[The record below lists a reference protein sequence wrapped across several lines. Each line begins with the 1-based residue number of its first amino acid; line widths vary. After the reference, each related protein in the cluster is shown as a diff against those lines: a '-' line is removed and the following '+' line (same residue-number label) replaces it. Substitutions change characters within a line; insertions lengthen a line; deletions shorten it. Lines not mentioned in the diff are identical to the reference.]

1 MLSGFVQRAQQL
13 LDPNA
18 SSSGSGTPGAPAG
31 FLAGLTADST
41 KKNPSKASLFQ
52 AQFRLPASQHPL
64 HEIAAELTL
73 PPSEKDAVGLVAA
86 PTANNAAFRYA
97 GRLHLSEAYLCFS
110 TAPSSFVSSASQATA
125 SAFTGQ
131 THGEGPAGKGFT
143 FPLCAIRRVERLHTQ
158 NFQFCLSITSWNG
171 MLYEG
176 ATASSPAREQKIT
189 IELAGSRPACE
200 RFCDGLKKNLRT
212 AVGHIGTMR
221 NVASQCYSEYLLRP
235 EERKTTMAP
244 PDAGLGMIFRYPG
257 DAKKLRDR
265 AKMRLWAE
273 YLRDNGRNLTLVRQP
288 TFYKLIRVGL
298 PNRLRGEMWELTSG
312 SIYLR
317 FDSPNLYT
325 DTLEKYKG
333 QESLAIDEIEKDLNR
348 SLPEYAGF
356 QSEEGIGRLRRV
368 LTAYS
373 WVNAEV
379 GYCQAMNIV
388 VAALLIYMSEVQAFF
403 LLSTLCDR
411 LVPGYYSTSMYGT
424 LLDQKVFESVVEKT
438 MPIIWD
444 HLVKSDV
451 QLSVV
456 SLPWFLSLYINSMPL
471 VFAFRVLDV
480 FFVEGPK
487 VLFQVGLAILRINGE
502 ELLDAT
508 DDGAFISVLK
518 AYFSRLDESAHPR
531 SDNPKLRAVT
541 RFQELMVVA
550 FKEFAG
556 ITNATI
562 DNLRQ
567 KNKDAVLNNIENF
580 TKRTAIRNLGPD
592 SKVLSTQELGGL
604 YDRFYGVLYERQQRH
619 LLIRQQQEQIIQQQ
633 QQLMQRQQR
642 QQRRAKLG
650 LDGGSASS
658 STHSSLTPP
667 HLSSTATDTLAEQ
680 ARVGLSPSTSQ
691 LDYDAF
697 REFLAGMSKWAIS
710 DSPSTPPRDSV
721 SDRGDKSPSFSASS
735 AAAYFS
741 ALRSPTTSQS
751 AMMSP
756 WGNGPEPANHEFV
769 QRLFAHWDKDKAGY
783 LTLQNVVSGIARIKG
798 KRDIMGAINY
808 FFELYDDDGD
818 GRVDRE
824 GILRMSEAL
833 LFLSRRGLEG
843 TLSPE
848 NQAALGAVTGMSEN
862 MHNGPSSPL
871 PIDMAINERF
881 LGSVSAFI
889 RRCFEYADP
898 DQPQVEEQKETKK
911 TKKTE
916 KTKKSQKSQNSQKS
930 VAAKPAEEEESD
942 LAPPNSFAIDDSDEE
957 YSEDNDNDD
966 DDEEEEEDE
975 EDDAEDDEEDLL
987 ALSPP
992 GSPSPEKA
1000 QQRLGVPGSD
1010 AKKRVVS
1017 KAQSER
1023 ANVALDPSNPLHITL
1038 PTFRMVVLA
1047 DELLEQFFESS
1058 FPTSFHVIE
1067 GISTSSSS
1075 SNASALT
1082 TFANLGIGA
1091 GRAAAAAFGS
1101 GGAGHGGANGGV
1113 GAGPGAGAGGLAPGA
1128 AGARPGGLQ
1137 ASQAFSGAS
1146 RGLRG
1151 VLDNIVTDGMRVAA
1165 EVRKRMEEAQREL
1178 EKNAVPGQARPGADA
1193 DDDDDDDDLVV
1204 STSSGNRPSDLDI
1217 LEGADAEAD
1226 GGAASEGKKG
1236 APTATAASPAIDT
1249 TKTERIIEFDA

>member
-13 LDPNA
+13 LDPGA
-18 SSSGSGTPGAPAG
+18 AAPSGSGSGSSGAPAG
-31 FLAGLTADST
+31 FLAGLTSDST

-64 HEIAAELTL
+64 HEITAELTL
-73 PPSEKDAVGLVAA
+73 PPADKDPVGLVAA
-86 PTANNAAFRYA
+86 PSSNNAAFRYA
-97 GRLHLSEAYLCFS
+97 GRLHLSESYLCFS
-110 TAPSSFVSSASQATA
+110 TAPSSFLSSASQATA

-131 THGEGPAGKGFT
+131 THGEGPSGKGFT

-158 NFQFCLSITSWNG
+158 TFQFCLSLTSWNG

-176 ATASSPAREQKIT
+176 AAPSKGGDDAKSQQREQRIT
-189 IELAGSRPACE
+189 VELAGSRQACE

-212 AVGHIGTMR
+212 AVGHISKMR
-221 NVASQCYSEYLLRP
+221 KVAGECYSEYLLRP
-235 EERKTTMAP
+235 EERKTSMSP

-273 YLRDNGRNLTLVRQP
+273 YLRDNGRNLTMIRQP

-312 SIYLR
+312 SVYLR
-317 FDSPNLYT
+317 FEEPNLYAE
-325 DTLEKYKG
+325 TLEKYKG

-373 WVNAEV
+373 WVNADV

-388 VAALLIYMSEVQAFF
+388 VAALLIYMSETQAFY

-411 LVPGYYSTSMYGT
+411 LVPGYYSTTMYGT
-424 LLDQKVFESVVEKT
+424 LLDQKVFESLVEKT
-438 MPIIWD
+438 MPIIWE
-444 HLVKSDV
+444 HLVGSDV

-502 ELLDAT
+502 ELLDAG

-550 FKEFAG
+550 FKEFSG
-556 ITNATI
+556 ITNATVA
-562 DNLRQ
+562 DMRQ
-567 KNKDAVLNNIENF
+567 KNKESVLNNIENF
-580 TKRTAIRNLGPD
+580 TKRTAIRNLGPE
-592 SKVLSTQELGGL
+592 SKALSTQELGGL
-604 YDRFYGVLYERQQRH
+604 YDRFYGVLYERQQRQ
-619 LLIRQQQEQIIQQQ
+619 LIIKQQQDQIVQQQ
-633 QQLMQRQQR
+633 QQLMRRQKQRI
-642 QQRRAKLG
+642 
-650 LDGGSASS
+650 
-658 STHSSLTPP
+658 SLTPTTSNITNTSDDQGRSG
-667 HLSSTATDTLAEQ
+667 LGSS
-680 ARVGLSPSTSQ
+680 SQ
-691 LDYDAF
+691 MDYDGF
-697 REFLAGMSKWAIS
+697 REFLAGMAKWAIA
-710 DSPSTPPRDSV
+710 DSPPTPVRDSF
-721 SDRGDKSPSFSASS
+721 SDRDKNASFSAAS
-735 AAAYFS
+735 AAAYFTS
-741 ALRSPTTSQS
+741 LRGAQGAGNAVMLP
-751 AMMSP
+751 P
-756 WGNGPEPANHEFV
+756 WGAGPEPADHEFL
-769 QRLFAHWDKDKAGY
+769 QRLFSQWDKSKAG
-783 LTLQNVVSGIARIKG
+783 TLSLQDVVSGIARIKG

-808 FFELYDDDGD
+808 FFELHDDDGD

-824 GILRMSEAL
+824 GILRMSETL

-848 NQAALGAVTGMSEN
+848 NQAALEAA
-862 MHNGPSSPL
+862 NGDSNAGGSASSPL
-871 PIDMAINERF
+871 PPGMTVNERF

-898 DQPQVEEQKETKK
+898 DHPQNEEKKEPK
-911 TKKTE
+911 TKA
-916 KTKKSQKSQNSQKS
+916 KKAKEAK
-930 VAAKPAEEEESD
+930 AATDDDD
-942 LAPPNSFAIDDSDEE
+942 LAPPNAFAIDDDDESDEDDE
-957 YSEDNDNDD
+957 DDDDSEDTEEEES
-966 DDEEEEEDE
+966 DEEEEEDLM
-975 EDDAEDDEEDLL
+975 AM
-987 ALSPP
+987 SPP
-992 GSPSPEKA
+992 SSPKA
-1000 QQRLGVPGSD
+1000 GAESTTKPKFDS
-1010 AKKRVVS
+1010 KRRVS

-1023 ANVALDPSNPLHITL
+1023 ANVALDPSNPMHITL

-1067 GISTSSSS
+1067 GVSITSPSGN
-1075 SNASALT
+1075 NASALT

-1091 GRAAAAAFGS
+1091 SRAAAAAFSNTG
-1101 GGAGHGGANGGV
+1101 NGNGNLSV
-1113 GAGPGAGAGGLAPGA
+1113 PGPRAPGA
-1128 AGARPGGLQ
+1128 PGMGMQ
-1137 ASQAFSGAS
+1137 PGQAFSGAS

-1178 EKNAVPGQARPGADA
+1178 EKNALPGQANDE
-1193 DDDDDDDDLVV
+1193 DDEDDDLGIPGIGGNSGSGGNSGGRGASGSV
-1204 STSSGNRPSDLDI
+1204 SSRDLD
-1217 LEGADAEAD
+1217 LLSGADAEAD
-1226 GGAASEGKKG
+1226 GGAEGASVSQGKKA
-1236 APTATAASPAIDT
+1236 APAPAAGGT
-1249 TKTERIIEFDA
+1249 VKTESMFDA

>member
-18 SSSGSGTPGAPAG
+18 ASPGSSTPGAPAG

-52 AQFRLPASQHPL
+52 AQFRLPTSQHPL

-73 PPSEKDAVGLVAA
+73 PPSEKETVGLVAA

-97 GRLHLSEAYLCFS
+97 GRLHLSEAYMCFS

-131 THGEGPAGKGFT
+131 THGEGPSGKGFT

-158 NFQFCLSITSWNG
+158 NFQFCLSITTWNG

-176 ATASSPAREQKIT
+176 ATAPKGGDAKGAAASSPTREQKIT
-189 IELAGSRPACE
+189 IELAGSRQACE

-235 EERKTTMAP
+235 EERKTMAP

-298 PNRLRGEMWELTSG
+298 PNRLRGEMWELSSG

-411 LVPGYYSTSMYGT
+411 LVPGYYSTTMYGT

-550 FKEFAG
+550 FKEFSG

-562 DNLRQ
+562 ADLRQ

-619 LLIRQQQEQIIQQQ
+619 LVIRQQQEQIAQQQ

-650 LDGGSASS
+650 LDSGSAGN
-658 STHSSLTPP
+658 TPPSLTPNA
-667 HLSSTATDTLAEQ
+667 SSTTDASAEQ
-680 ARVGLSPSTSQ
+680 GRVGLGPSTSQ

-710 DSPSTPPRDSV
+710 DSPPTPLRDSF
-721 SDRGDKSPSFSASS
+721 SERDKSPSFSAAS

-741 ALRSPTTSQS
+741 GLRSPTSNQG

-756 WGNGPEPANHEFV
+756 WGAGPEPAEHEFL
-769 QRLFAHWDKDKAGY
+769 QRLFADWDKDRAGF
-783 LTLQNVVSGIARIKG
+783 LTLQNVVTGIARIKG

-808 FFELYDDDGD
+808 FFELYDDDSD

-848 NQAALGAVTGMSEN
+848 NQAALDAANGMNESL
-862 MHNGPSSPL
+862 HSGSSSPL
-871 PIDMAINERF
+871 PSEMTVNERF

-898 DQPQVEEQKETKK
+898 DHPQVEAETKK
-911 TKKTE
+911 AR
-916 KTKKSQKSQNSQKS
+916 KTKEKKPKKS
-930 VAAKPAEEEESD
+930 VAKPAEEEESD
-942 LAPPNSFAIDDSDEE
+942 LAPPNSFAIGDSDD
-957 YSEDNDNDD
+957 EDSDDYDDD
-966 DDEEEEEDE
+966 DDED
-975 EDDAEDDEEDLL
+975 EDDDDEEDLL

-992 GSPSPEKA
+992 SSPKPEMA
-1000 QQRLGVPGSD
+1000 QKRLGISESD
-1010 AKKRVVS
+1010 SKKRIVS
-1017 KAQSER
+1017 KAESER

-1067 GISTSSSS
+1067 GISLSSSS

-1101 GGAGHGGANGGV
+1101 GAGNSNGGV
-1113 GAGPGAGAGGLAPGA
+1113 GAGPGNGLALGA

-1137 ASQAFSGAS
+1137 AGQAFSGAS

-1165 EVRKRMEEAQREL
+1165 EVRKRMEEAQREM

-1204 STSSGNRPSDLDI
+1204 STSSSNRRSDLDI

-1236 APTATAASPAIDT
+1236 TPAATPVPAIDAS
-1249 TKTERIIEFDA
+1249 KTERIIEFDA